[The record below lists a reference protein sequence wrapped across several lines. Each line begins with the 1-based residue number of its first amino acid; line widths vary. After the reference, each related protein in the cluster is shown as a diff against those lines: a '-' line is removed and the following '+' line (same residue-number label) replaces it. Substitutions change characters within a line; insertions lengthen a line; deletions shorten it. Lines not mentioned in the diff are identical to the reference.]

1 MAQRN
6 SFMQALGHS
15 RAAVVLMCLFAC
27 QPVRANVTVELHG
40 VDDELRTN
48 VLAYLS
54 FERYKKT
61 TDLSADTIERLH
73 ERVER
78 EVESALRPFGYYEP
92 KVHSDVTDG
101 GKGDWRVTI
110 DIDPGPPVLLD
121 LIDVQVHG
129 AGEQDPLF
137 TRITEN
143 LPLHRGDRLNHAT
156 YESLKGDL
164 QRTAAT
170 YGYLDAKLTRN
181 ELAVDPQNRTA
192 SIVLELQTGERYRF
206 GETTIVQKVVND
218 ALVRRYFRYRKG
230 DPFDLTEILRT
241 Q

>member
-15 RAAVVLMCLFAC
+15 RAALILMCLLASTLA
-27 QPVRANVTVELHG
+27 RANVTVEIHG

-48 VLAYLS
+48 VLTYLS

-73 ERVER
+73 DRVER
-78 EVESALRPFGYYEP
+78 EVQSALRPFGYYEP
-92 KVHSDVTDG
+92 QVHSDLANA

-121 LIDVQVHG
+121 LVDVQVRG
-129 AGEQDPLF
+129 PGEQDPLF
-137 TRITEN
+137 TRITGN
-143 LPLHRGDRLNHAT
+143 LPVHRGDRLNHAT

-170 YGYLDAKLTRN
+170 YGYLDAKLTRS
-181 ELAVDPQNRTA
+181 ELVVDPQSHKA
-192 SIVLELQTGERYRF
+192 SI
-206 GETTIVQKVVND
+206 
-218 ALVRRYFRYRKG
+218 AL
-230 DPFDLTEILRT
+230 
-241 Q
+241 